1 VMTNQKKTSKTRP
14 ILYLFTAGAIL
25 LFIVLGYFLA
35 GYLYDFGYV
44 IGSGGE
50 PPEDD
55 RLNLTASGTAQNTDE
70 QVVDD
75 PFVPESA
82 PALDVPEWDGSS
94 RVNVLVMG
102 IDFRDWSGWENEY
115 FRTDTMLL
123 LTIDPVTKTAGVLSI
138 PRDLWAAIPG
148 FSPQKINT
156 AHYFGDL
163 YKYPGG
169 GPALAVKTV
178 ENVIGVPIDY
188 YVRLDF
194 YTFVEFID
202 LIGGVKVDV
211 QERIELEVIG
221 KAYDTV
227 LEPGRYTLNGEL
239 ALAYA
244 RNRYNEGGDFGRAR
258 RQQQIIM
265 GIRDRLLMPAVFTKL
280 IENAPELYTQFTKGI
295 LTNIPLSD
303 AVALAA
309 LAVQVK
315 TEDITMRV
323 IGEEHIVYG
332 ASPDDLSIL
341 IPLPDKIRELRDE
354 VFASDGALSPAMQG
368 DPQVLMQLENA
379 RITIQNASYD
389 NTLGQRTANYLTSLG
404 ANVIGVEETGTV
416 YETTSIIDHTGNPYT
431 LRYLVPMMNI
441 YATRIYHQMAM
452 DSSMD
457 VVLILGTQWQYNNT
471 IP

>member
-1 VMTNQKKTSKTRP
+1 MTDQKKNNLRRRNFSL
-14 ILYLFTAGAIL
+14 ITAGFIL
-25 LFIVLGYFLA
+25 LFILLGYFLS
-35 GYLYDFGYV
+35 GYLYEFGYV
-44 IGSGGE
+44 IGSGGQS
-50 PPEDD
+50 PGKDGP
-55 RLNLTASGTAQNTDE
+55 NLTAGGTPQDTE
-70 QVVDD
+70 TQTVDD
-75 PFVPESA
+75 PFVSENA
-82 PALDVPEWDGSS
+82 PALEVPDWDGSS

-102 IDFRDWSGWENEY
+102 IDYRDWSGWENEY

-202 LIGGVKVDV
+202 MIGGVKVDV

-221 KAYDTV
+221 KVYDVV

-265 GIRDRLLMPAVFTKL
+265 GIRDRLLNPKVFTML
-280 IENAPELYTQFTKGI
+280 LENAPELYAQFTKGI

-309 LAVQVK
+309 LAIQVK

-323 IGEEHIVYG
+323 IGEEHIFYG

-354 VFASDGALSPAMQG
+354 VFASNGALTPAMQG
-368 DPQVLMQLENA
+368 APQVLMQLEDA

-389 NTLGQRTANYLTSLG
+389 TTLGQRTANYLGGLG

-416 YETTSIIDHTGNPYT
+416 YETSAIIDHTGNPYT
-431 LRYLVPMMNI
+431 LDYLVPLMNI
-441 YATRIYHQMAM
+441 YPTRIYQQMAM

-457 VVLILGTQWQYNNT
+457 VVLILGTDWQYNNS